1 MWRGYFIGQSYR
13 HKEAHEENRIHSVE
27 SLMMNIYVG
36 NLSNDATSEDLREY
50 FAEFGEV
57 SSVKIVLDQNTG
69 NSRGFGFVEMPDK
82 EAARD
87 AIIVLNGKELK
98 GRMLTV
104 SAARSRSARGASGES
119 RQGGQETQ
127 TDWEQ

>member
-1 MWRGYFIGQSYR
+1 
-13 HKEAHEENRIHSVE
+13 
-27 SLMMNIYVG
+27 MNIYVG
-36 NLSNDATSEDLREY
+36 NLSYEATSEDLREY

-104 SAARSRSARGASGES
+104 SAARSRSARGASGGS
-119 RQGGQETQ
+119 RQEGQENQ
-127 TDWEQ
+127 IDWKQ